1 MMRRVVVAVAVA
13 GAAALGLTGCAP
25 PGVGVTPGNGGVG
38 AAGETVTVTPD
49 AGLVD
54 GQSVTVRGAGYSPNA
69 PVGIIQCRAPALGF
83 DDCSGETARSFS
95 ADGSGGFQRGYT
107 VTRILEFGNGVE
119 HDCAVPDSCFL
130 VSVYIHGFQ
139 GRAAAPLHFA
149 ADYAVS
155 AWPDTNLTD
164 GQEIQVKG
172 YGYGAHSSVGVIQCP
187 TGADAIDEC
196 DGRTADSFSADADGS
211 FTRRMA
217 VQRVVVD
224 AHGVETDCAVPGS
237 CVVAGMYVHGF
248 QGLATDDLHFLP

>member
-1 MMRRVVVAVAVA
+1 VRRRTLVRAAVAVA
-13 GAAALGLTGCAP
+13 AAFGLASCGTP
-25 PGVGVTPGNGGVG
+25 TMPTTPGTGPNGE
-38 AAGETVTVTPD
+38 AVTVTPST
-49 AGLVD
+49 GLVD
-54 GQSVTVRGAGYSPNA
+54 GQTVTVRGSGYSPNA
-69 PVGIIQCRAPALGF
+69 SVGIIQCRAPADGF
-83 DDCSGETARSFS
+83 DDCSGETASSFS
-95 ADGSGGFQRGYT
+95 ADGSGGFVRAHPM
-107 VTRILEFGNGVE
+107 TRILEFGNGVE
-119 HDCAVPDSCFL
+119 HDCAIPDSCFL

-217 VQRVVVD
+217 VRRVAVD
-224 AHGVETDCAVPGS
+224 AHGVETDCAVPGA

-248 QGLATDDLHFLP
+248 QGLATDDLHFAP